1 MRRVLAALLL
11 LGGVAAAQPVV
22 VGDAIPAR
30 SPASPG
36 DAARGRAIVLDRQRG
51 LCLLCHSGPFPE
63 ERFQGDLA
71 PSLAGA
77 GPALSEGQLRLRMVD
92 GRRLN
97 PDTIMPSYF
106 SLDGLVRVGRAW
118 QGKTVLTAEE
128 IEDVVAFLATLRD
141 LIAAALLGGL
151 LAIALVRPA
160 GATPEALEEA
170 ILDFTKGVAPRPG
183 GVVLDIPPLVENGN
197 TVPVSSRW
205 RAR

>member
-1 MRRVLAALLL
+1 VRRVLAALLL
-11 LGGVAAAQPVV
+11 LGGGAAAQPVR
-22 VGDAIPAR
+22 VGDAIPA
-30 SPASPG
+30 SLTGAPG

-63 ERFQGDLA
+63 ELFQGDLA

-77 GPALSEGQLRLRMVD
+77 RSRLNEGQLRLRMVD

-118 QGKTVLTAEE
+118 QGRTVLTAEE

-141 LIAAALLGGL
+141 
-151 LAIALVRPA
+151 
-160 GATPEALEEA
+160 
-170 ILDFTKGVAPRPG
+170 
-183 GVVLDIPPLVENGN
+183 
-197 TVPVSSRW
+197 
-205 RAR
+205 

>member
-1 MRRVLAALLL
+1 VRRVLAALLL
-11 LGGVAAAQPVV
+11 FGGAAAAQPVAV
-22 VGDAIPAR
+22 VCDAIPA
-30 SPASPG
+30 PLTGAPG

-51 LCLLCHSGPFPE
+51 LCLLCHGGPFPE

-77 GPALSEGQLRLRMVD
+77 GARLNEGQLRLRMVD

-118 QGKTVLTAEE
+118 QGRTVLTAEE

-141 LIAAALLGGL
+141 
-151 LAIALVRPA
+151 
-160 GATPEALEEA
+160 
-170 ILDFTKGVAPRPG
+170 
-183 GVVLDIPPLVENGN
+183 
-197 TVPVSSRW
+197 
-205 RAR
+205 